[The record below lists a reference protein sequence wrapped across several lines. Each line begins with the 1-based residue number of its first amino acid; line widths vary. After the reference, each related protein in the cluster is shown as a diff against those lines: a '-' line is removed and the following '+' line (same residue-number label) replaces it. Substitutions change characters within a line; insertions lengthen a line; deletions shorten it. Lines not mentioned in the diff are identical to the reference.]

1 MNWWSSKQ
9 QLSKIWCS
17 ENKKK
22 DLKRKKKIHVF
33 TGKQDV
39 NRESNISYA
48 NKIPINLP

>member
-39 NRESNISYA
+39 NLIYPMQIKS
-48 NKIPINLP
+48 L